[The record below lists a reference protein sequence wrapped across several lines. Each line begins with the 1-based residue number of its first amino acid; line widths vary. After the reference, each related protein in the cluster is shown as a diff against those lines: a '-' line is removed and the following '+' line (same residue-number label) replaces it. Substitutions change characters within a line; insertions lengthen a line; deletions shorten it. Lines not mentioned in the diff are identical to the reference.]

1 MLYQWIISLPM
12 MLCFFWS
19 IFWLVRWYGD
29 RSEPRVKLTITLFFI
44 AAAVL
49 YTDHWL
55 YFSER
60 QSFVGTWTYFI
71 ANLSV
76 YPIYYTYLRALT
88 RVRPNAEMYLLFL
101 PAVLI
106 AILYPLDVHFR
117 MPHGGNL
124 LLFARIC
131 FAIEVIWVWWRGY
144 RVLRETRAR
153 LDDIYSDDRSYLLHP
168 TYLIQHLLGITA
180 AFSMC
185 LNLLGRDFFAESMMV
200 SIPAIIMSALLFG
213 IGYVAAHTTL
223 PQETIHTEAPQAKET
238 TIEETDALMQAITTV
253 LREQK
258 LFALPDLT
266 IQDLASAVHSNRT
279 YVSQCINRRTG
290 LSFSQYVARYRVEH
304 AQQIL
309 RDSGYGTDKEA
320 IMDAMTS
327 SGFSSDQ
334 TFYRVFKE
342 ITGETPLQYR
352 HNNLQ

>member
-1 MLYQWIISLPM
+1 MLYEWIISMPM

-19 IFWLVRWYGD
+19 IFWLFRWYGD
-29 RSEPRVKLTITLFFI
+29 RSEPRVKRTITLFFI
-44 AAAVL
+44 AATIL

-55 YFSER
+55 YFSGV
-60 QSFVGTWTYFI
+60 QSFVGTWTYLI

-101 PAVLI
+101 PAAVM
-106 AILYPLDVHFR
+106 AVFFPLNTHFGWFAGE
-117 MPHGGNL
+117 HL
-124 LLFARIC
+124 LLITRLC
-131 FAIEVIWVWWRGY
+131 FAVEVVWVWWRGY

-185 LNLLGRDFFAESMMV
+185 LNLLGRDFFAESMVV
-200 SIPAIIMSALLFG
+200 SIPAVVMSALLFG

-290 LSFSQYVARYRVEH
+290 LSFSQYIARYRVEH
-304 AQQIL
+304 ARQIL
-309 RDSGYGTDKEA
+309 RDPGYSSDKEA
-320 IMDAMTS
+320 VANAIAL
-327 SGFSSDQ
+327 SGFASEQ

-342 ITGETPLQYR
+342 LTGETPLQYR
-352 HNNLQ
+352 KSNI

>member
-1 MLYQWIISLPM
+1 MLYYWIISLPM
-12 MLCFFWS
+12 MLCFFWC
-19 IFWLVRWYGD
+19 IFFAVRFLRG
-29 RSEPRVKLTITLFFI
+29 SEEPRITVTILIFYI
-44 AAAVL
+44 ASTVL
-49 YTDHWL
+49 YTNHWL
-55 YFSER
+55 YFSDH
-60 QSFVGTWTYFI
+60 QSIIGAYTYFI

-76 YPIYYTYLRALT
+76 YPIYYMYLRALT
-88 RVRPNAEMYLLFL
+88 RTKTNYEVLLLLL
-101 PAVLI
+101 PALAMAVLFPI
-106 AILYPLDVHFR
+106 AKH
-117 MPHGGNL
+117 HGGEFMEGVSR
-124 LLFARIC
+124 FARIC
-131 FAIEVIWVWWRGY
+131 FAIQVIWVWVRGS
-144 RVLRETRAR
+144 RLLRATQQR
-153 LDDIYSDDRSYLLHP
+153 LDNTYADDRSYLLHP

-290 LSFSQYVARYRVEH
+290 LSFSQYIARYRVEH

-309 RDSGYGTDKEA
+309 RDSCYGTDKEA
-320 IMDAMTS
+320 VMDAMTS

-352 HNNLQ
+352 HKNLQ